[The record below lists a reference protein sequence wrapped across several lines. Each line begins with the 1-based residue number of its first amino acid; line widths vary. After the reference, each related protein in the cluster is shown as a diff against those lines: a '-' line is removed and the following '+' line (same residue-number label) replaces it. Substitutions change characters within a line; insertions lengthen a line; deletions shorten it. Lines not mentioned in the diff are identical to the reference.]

1 LSPKRDAFTLFQSE
15 TSIFH
20 DEETSSISFPD
31 AKKARMVLQQ
41 SPKSKPPSSKTKKT
55 MTDKQENQLTG
66 MQNLKIQKF
75 KIFILTHTHTKKSV
89 ISGVP
94 HRDNTPQRSCSMEFS
109 KNYVRAGDF
118 PCH

>member
-20 DEETSSISFPD
+20 DEETSSTSFPD

-55 MTDKQENQLTG
+55 MTDKQENKLTG

-75 KIFILTHTHTKKSV
+75 KIFILTHTHTKKSNQRCSAPRYYSPAIV
-89 ISGVP
+89 LNGIFEELRKSG
-94 HRDNTPQRSCSMEFS
+94 
-109 KNYVRAGDF
+109 
-118 PCH
+118 